1 MVKAFELFSV
11 HAQLAGD
18 GQELTSR
25 PNSRVPNVDE
35 HESDDENVD
44 GSCLLDVEDSEY
56 SDEAVEWLSAVSTDP
71 CAENSDDVI
80 IDVGVRLPCIAHT
93 LQLALKDGINDVPIV
108 DKILKESNAAV
119 VFFSQISLLGQ

>member
-1 MVKAFELFSV
+1 M
-11 HAQLAGD
+11 
-18 GQELTSR
+18 
-25 PNSRVPNVDE
+25 
-35 HESDDENVD
+35 
-44 GSCLLDVEDSEY
+44 
-56 SDEAVEWLSAVSTDP
+56 
-71 CAENSDDVI
+71 I